1 MKTKLFMLVSLMLL
15 SNIAVLAQEDTQD
28 TTDNKEE
35 KIEWRK
41 VKIVN
46 SESNVLGMKQLEKIK
61 ATARG
66 DGQRYRTPESIE
78 RSARVILRKKAAQL
92 NANYILLT
100 DKNIVV
106 AFGENPSATL
116 YGVAYTNKEKPEKGA
131 QLEDDQEDL

>member
-1 MKTKLFMLVSLMLL
+1 MKIKLFMLVSLMLL
-15 SNIAVLAQEDTQD
+15 SNIAVLAQKDTQD
-28 TTDNKEE
+28 TTNQKEE
-35 KIEWRK
+35 KLDWRK

-46 SESNVLGMKQLEKIK
+46 NESNVLGMKKIKEIK
-61 ATARG
+61 ATTKG
-66 DGQRYRTPESIE
+66 DGQGYRTPKSLE

-116 YGVAYTNKEKPEKGA
+116 YGIAYTDKEKPEKGA
-131 QLEDDQEDL
+131 QMEDEKEGL

>member
-1 MKTKLFMLVSLMLL
+1 MKTKLFMLVSFMLL
-15 SNIAVLAQEDTQD
+15 SNLAVFAQKDTQD
-28 TTDNKEE
+28 TTNQKVE
-35 KIEWRK
+35 KLDWRK

-46 SESNVLGMKQLEKIK
+46 NESNVLGMNKVREIK
-61 ATARG
+61 ATAKG
-66 DGQRYRTPESIE
+66 DRQGYRTPKSLE

-116 YGVAYTNKEKPEKGA
+116 YGIAYTDKEKPGKGA